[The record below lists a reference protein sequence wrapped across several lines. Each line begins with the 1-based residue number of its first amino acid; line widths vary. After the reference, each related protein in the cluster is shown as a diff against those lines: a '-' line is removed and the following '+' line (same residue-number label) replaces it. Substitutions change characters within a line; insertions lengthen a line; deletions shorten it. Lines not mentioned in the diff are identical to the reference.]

1 MRQWMKLWELKRL
14 SLFNLRGYY
23 YEWDMSLFFFN
34 GGSLRITSTVNVKSS
49 VCSAEPETNE
59 PEANKP
65 QCYLSSKEN
74 PGKVVLRRPNIDDYT
89 SGKSAKSGGRR
100 SSSWIVR
107 GDVSDPWQTLG
118 GSQGEEGT
126 A

>member
-1 MRQWMKLWELKRL
+1 
-14 SLFNLRGYY
+14 
-23 YEWDMSLFFFN
+23 MSLFFFN

-49 VCSAEPETNE
+49 VCSAEPEANDTEANEAEANE
-59 PEANKP
+59 P
-65 QCYLSSKEN
+65 QGYLSSKEN

-100 SSSWIVR
+100 SSSWIVWR
-107 GDVSDPWQTLG
+107 DVSDPWQTLG
-118 GSQGEEGT
+118 RNQGEEGT